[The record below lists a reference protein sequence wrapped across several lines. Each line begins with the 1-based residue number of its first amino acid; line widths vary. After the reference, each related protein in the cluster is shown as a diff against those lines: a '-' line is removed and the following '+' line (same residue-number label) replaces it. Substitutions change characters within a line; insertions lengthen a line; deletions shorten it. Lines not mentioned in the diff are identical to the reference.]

1 MATYDLAFAER
12 LDGVVVLQTFV
23 PNGIGVSDSVVIAGA
38 PHGMSGTH
46 KIISTEE
53 FAFIGLDDQGDLLFD
68 YDVIRL
74 NQIIYVQAGDNEPR
88 DTATGTVTLTE
99 TCTWITNQMVLD
111 WLGVAPATANDTAF
125 VTVCTEAGNALAYR
139 RRKSAGYTDSLT
151 TVPSSDVKLGTIMY
165 AAGLYRARGSA
176 SYEGFASYESMSVT
190 QPNVAMGEILR
201 LWGCNRPQVA

>member
-1 MATYDLAFAER
+1 MAVYDLAFAER

-23 PNGIGVSDSVVIAGA
+23 PNGISVADSVVVAGA
-38 PHGMSGTH
+38 PSAMSGTF
-46 KIISTEE
+46 KVVSTEE
-53 FAFIGLDDQGDLLFD
+53 YEFIGLSDEGDFMFD

-74 NQIIYVQAGDNEPR
+74 NQFLYVQAGSDVGR

-111 WLGVAPATANDTAF
+111 WLGVSPATANDLAF
-125 VTVCTEAGNALAYR
+125 VTVCTEAGNAVAYR

-151 TVPSSDVKLGTIMY
+151 VIPGSDVKLGTIMY
-165 AAGLYRARGSA
+165 AAGQYRARGAA
-176 SYEGFASYESMSVT
+176 SYEGFSAYESMSTT